1 MDKLNSLI
9 NEFSEKFEE
18 TLTVEIRPIE
28 TLCFSS
34 TNQKL
39 LLMMEAGA
47 MNQGVDYE
55 VIEIDD
61 TIFAIP
67 EDNLDTGLRVLEDS
81 LRMFVN
87 LG

>member
-9 NEFSEKFEE
+9 NEFSKKFEE
-18 TLTVEIRPIE
+18 NLTVELRPIE

-34 TNQKL
+34 KNQKL

-47 MNQGVDYE
+47 MNQGVDYQ
-55 VIEIDD
+55 VIETDD